1 MSMRVHKLITHLR
14 PEDAYTLVEFLD
26 QVRDM
31 LVQTYGDE
39 IGAWLQEASSQN
51 PERAFN
57 DDPMF

>member
-1 MSMRVHKLITHLR
+1 MIMRTHTLITYLR

-39 IGAWLQEASSQN
+39 IRSMLQDASSQK
-51 PERAFN
+51 PADAF
-57 DDPMF
+57 DDDLTL